1 MRDTEAINATSIFR
15 RETSYWAL
23 SADIALPV
31 PITATQGKYVAL
43 LTIPLIGI
51 SILGL
56 YIIGTGIELSLIIGL
71 ILGALT
77 AAALGLYLGHENEHY
92 HLRTPVEWL
101 TLKARW
107 RRQPKGYIDMREYNP
122 NGNHLYRIDAPIQIS
137 RRREIETLKE
147 YKKLKQQGLST
158 KHIENQVK
166 RSQEEAFGKTAPVQE
181 EK

>member
-1 MRDTEAINATSIFR
+1 MRETEAINATSIFR
-15 RETSYWAL
+15 RETNYWAL
-23 SADIALPV
+23 SPDISLPV
-31 PITATQGKYVAL
+31 PVTATQGKYFAL
-43 LTIPLIGI
+43 LLFPLIGI

-56 YIIGTGIELSLIIGL
+56 YIIGTGIELSLILGL
-71 ILGALT
+71 ILGGLL
-77 AAALGLYLGHENEHY
+77 AAGLGLYLGHENEHY

-166 RSQEEAFGKTAPVQE
+166 RSQEEAFGKTAPAQE

>member
-1 MRDTEAINATSIFR
+1 MKETEAINATSIFR

-23 SADIALPV
+23 SADVSLPV
-31 PITATQGKYVAL
+31 PVTATQGKYFGL
-43 LTIPLIGI
+43 LLFPLIGI
-51 SILGL
+51 SIIAL
-56 YIIGTGIELSLIIGL
+56 YLIGTGLELSLILGLPLGGL
-71 ILGALT
+71 I

-92 HLRTPVEWL
+92 NLRTPVEWL
-101 TLKARW
+101 TVKARW
-107 RRQPKGYIDMREYNP
+107 RRQPKGYINLREYNP

>member
-1 MRDTEAINATSIFR
+1 MRETEAINATSIFR

-23 SADIALPV
+23 SADISLPV
-31 PITATQGKYVAL
+31 PVTATQGKYFGIL
-43 LTIPLIGI
+43 LFPLIGI

-71 ILGALT
+71 ILGGLL
-77 AAALGLYLGHENEHY
+77 AATLGLYLGHENEHY

-166 RSQEEAFGKTAPVQE
+166 RSQEEAFGKNTPVQE

>member
-1 MRDTEAINATSIFR
+1 MSDTRAINATSIFR

-23 SADIALPV
+23 SADIALPA
-31 PITATQGKYVAL
+31 PITATQGKFIFL
-43 LTIPLIGI
+43 LLFPLISI

-56 YIIGTGIELSLIIGL
+56 YLTGTDLALSLIGGL
-71 ILGALT
+71 IIGGLT
-77 AAALGLYLGHENEHY
+77 AAGLGYYLGHENEHY
-92 HLRTPVEWL
+92 YLRTPVEWL

-107 RRQPKGYIDMREYNP
+107 RRQPKGYIDLREYNP

-166 RSQEEAFGKTAPVQE
+166 RSQEEAFGKTVLAQE

>member
-31 PITATQGKYVAL
+31 PITATQGKYIAL

-56 YIIGTGIELSLIIGL
+56 YIIGTGIELSLILGL

-166 RSQEEAFGKTAPVQE
+166 RSQEEAFGKTVLAQE

>member
-1 MRDTEAINATSIFR
+1 MSDTRAINATSIFR

-23 SADIALPV
+23 SADIALPA
-31 PITATQGKYVAL
+31 PITAPQGKFIFL
-43 LTIPLIGI
+43 LLFPLIRV

-56 YIIGTGIELSLIIGL
+56 YLTGSDLALSILGL
-71 ILGALT
+71 ILGALI

-107 RRQPKGYIDMREYNP
+107 RRQPKGYIDLREYTP
-122 NGNHLYRIDAPIQIS
+122 NGHHLYRIDAPIQIS

-166 RSQEEAFGKTAPVQE
+166 RSQEEAFGKTVLAQE